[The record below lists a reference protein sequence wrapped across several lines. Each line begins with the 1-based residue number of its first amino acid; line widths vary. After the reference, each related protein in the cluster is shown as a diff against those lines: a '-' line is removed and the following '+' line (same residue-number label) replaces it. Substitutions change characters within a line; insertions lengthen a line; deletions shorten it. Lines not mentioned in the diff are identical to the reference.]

1 MINCFKSFYETLSMN
16 FQDPGSI
23 GALIGGIAV
32 VAFVNID
39 FPGMAGRLFNK

>member
-1 MINCFKSFYETLSMN
+1 MN
-16 FQDPGSI
+16 FQNPGSI

>member
-1 MINCFKSFYETLSMN
+1 LPVN
-16 FQDPGSI
+16 FQDPGSV